1 MLSLLSTCQPCSGKA
16 STTVPSGQIPFYQSG
31 CTALAHVMPGG
42 NYGSQTVSCYTTTAA
57 HQASA
62 SEPQAAPAVSDA
74 SIPLSNADAPMH
86 ITQLINR
93 HWPSR
98 CAG

>member
-1 MLSLLSTCQPCSGKA
+1 MTRALQVVSVLSLLSTCQPCTGKA
-16 STTVPSGQIPFYQSG
+16 STSCPSGQIPFYQPG

-62 SEPQAAPAVSDA
+62 SEATLAVTRVRLTES
-74 SIPLSNADAPMH
+74 S
-86 ITQLINR
+86 
-93 HWPSR
+93 
-98 CAG
+98 